1 MKKIKNYENYNIYS
15 DGKVWSIKANK
26 FIKSNINS
34 SGYFKVGLYNKNGR
48 NFFNI
53 HRLIAE
59 NFIDN
64 KFNKPQVN
72 HINGIKTD
80 NRIENLEW
88 VTPSENT
95 KHAWDNG
102 LCKISDIGIIKRKY
116 NGHKVG
122 LLNNKI
128 ILDNNTGIY
137 YNSIKE
143 AAFAK
148 NLHYH
153 TLRKMLSLKK
163 DISLVYA

>member
-1 MKKIKNYENYNIYS
+1 MKKIKNYENYNIYI

-26 FIKSNINS
+26 FIKANINS
-34 SGYFKVGLYNKNGR
+34 AGYLKVGLYNKNGR
-48 NFFNI
+48 KFFNL

-64 KFNKPQVN
+64 KLNKPQVN

-88 VTPSENT
+88 VTVSENT

-102 LCKISDIGIIKRKY
+102 LCKISHIGTIKRKY

-148 NLHYH
+148 NLYYH

-163 DISLVYA
+163 DISLIYA

>member
-1 MKKIKNYENYNIYS
+1 MKKIKNYENYKIFP
-15 DGKVWSIKANK
+15 DGRIWSIKSNK
-26 FIKSNINS
+26 FIKANINS
-34 SGYFKVGLYNKNGR
+34 SGYLKVGLYNKNGIKY
-48 NFFNI
+48 FNI

-59 NFIDN
+59 NFIEN
-64 KFNKPQVN
+64 KFQKPQVN

-88 VTPSENT
+88 VTASQNS
-95 KHAWDNG
+95 KHAWNNG

-116 NGHKVG
+116 NGYKMG
-122 LLNNKI
+122 LLNKKI

-137 YNSIKE
+137 YDSIKE

-148 NLHYH
+148 NLNYGI
-153 TLRKMLSLKK
+153 LRKNLSLKK

>member
-1 MKKIKNYENYNIYS
+1 MKKIKNYENYNIYI
-15 DGKVWSIKANK
+15 DGKVWSIKSK
-26 FIKSNINS
+26 RFITATINS
-34 SGYFKVGLYNKNGR
+34 SGYLKVGLYNENGR

-59 NFIDN
+59 NFILN

-88 VTPSENT
+88 VTGSENV

-102 LCKISDIGIIKRKY
+102 LCRISNIGIIQRKY
-116 NGHKVG
+116 NGHNVG
-122 LLNNKI
+122 LLNKKI

-137 YNSIKE
+137 YDSIKE

-148 NLHYH
+148 NLYYH
-153 TLRKMLSLKK
+153 ILRKRLSIKK
-163 DISLVYA
+163 DFSMVYA